1 MPKRNPERLTPASI
15 VTYVLDR
22 QAQIRFSAHQ
32 KYIKKHPDYKKR
44 TKKTAEQLKAK
55 KIEYNKKY
63 YDKIRTSPY
72 QCDCGAEINNIPWYV
87 IRHFKS
93 EKHINF
99 IKNNG
104 DKINELD

>member
-1 MPKRNPERLTPASI
+1 MFLIDKQQ
-15 VTYVLDR
+15 LDF
-22 QAQIRFSAHQ
+22 QH
-32 KYIKKHPDYKKR
+32 IKNILKNIPTTKKK

-63 YDKIRTSPY
+63 YDKIRLSPY
-72 QCDCGAEINNIPWYV
+72 QCDCGAEINNIPWYI